1 MILGMRNHTKKPRSR
16 SNSNYRVRNWAAY
29 DKALV
34 QRGSLTFW
42 LSDDF
47 AQSWQ
52 AAATHQRGAQR
63 TYSDQAIQ
71 LVLTLKEVFHLTNR
85 AVEGL
90 TRSLFTLLKLAVSV
104 PDHSTLSR
112 RGTDLPIQLPK
123 QQRGP
128 MDLVMDSTGLKVYGE
143 GEWKVRLHGKSKRR
157 TWRKLHLAVDPA
169 SGEIQV
175 ARLTANSCSDD
186 EAAVGMIAQVDQP
199 LKRFAA
205 DGGYDKRKVYDA
217 LRAQAPAA
225 QVLIPPR
232 KNARIWQH
240 GNSRA
245 ERLARDE
252 NVRAIR
258 RQGRTAW
265 KQATGYHIRSLSE
278 TAMYRMKTIFG
289 DKLSTRLLE
298 TQRTQALVRC
308 AALNQMTHLG
318 MPQSYTVG

>member
-1 MILGMRNHTKKPRSR
+1 MRNHTKKPRSR
-16 SNSNYRVRNWAAY
+16 SSSIYRVRNWAAY

-52 AAATHQRGAQR
+52 AAATHKRGAQR
-63 TYSDQAIQ
+63 TYSDQAIM
-71 LVLTLKEVFHLTNR
+71 LVLTLKEVFRLTNR

-90 TRSLFTLLKLAVSV
+90 TRSVCALLKLAVTV

-112 RGTDLPIQLPK
+112 RGKDLPIRLPK
-123 QQRGP
+123 RQRGP

-157 TWRKLHLAVDPA
+157 TWRKLHLAVEPA

-175 ARLTANSCSDD
+175 ACLTANSCSDD
-186 EAAVGMIAQVDQP
+186 EAAVALLAQVDQP
-199 LKRFAA
+199 LERFAA

-217 LRAQAPAA
+217 LHTQAPAA

-240 GNSRA
+240 GNTRA

-258 RQGRTAW
+258 RQGRATW

-289 DKLSTRLLE
+289 DKLSARLLQ
-298 TQRTQALVRC
+298 TQQTQALVRC

-318 MPQSYTVG
+318 MP